1 MMSDA
6 GRLIESSQEQAVAA
20 WASHL
25 NQLRVDTLLA
35 ALGQQD
41 LNLREALSSID
52 AAIAKIDLEVIA
64 TNRGGVKGMHGFIAE
79 VAEVGI
85 GNARSLIVGTD
96 AAYQWVN
103 DNGPVDL
110 LRDGIDIQQKFVAA
124 GGRLGLG
131 AIADH
136 LEKYP
141 DFLKNGAKYQI
152 PADHFERIQALHAM
166 SPEEAG
172 KLVRGPG
179 DGPSFREWQR
189 VQAFFSQNS
198 VDIDVLEPS
207 KLEYHQ
213 AQRGAYESTLSAE
226 KESLRSTDGT
236 QRADA
241 VQASGTSLQEGMK
254 VTLAAAAIEGGA
266 TFVLAVVE
274 KRRGGTQLRDFTS
287 ENWIEIAGDSGLG
300 FAKGGVRGLT
310 IYSLTNFTKTSAAV
324 ASSVVTAGFAI
335 AEQANRLRAGEI
347 SETEF
352 IGNAE
357 LVCLESAVSALSS
370 FVGQALIPAPVLGAV
385 IGNAVGIIMYKAVR
399 DSLANRE
406 AALIGRYLREQQVLA
421 EHLAS
426 EYEDLIR
433 RLDESLAG
441 YLDLL
446 DHALSPDIATAL
458 LGSVELALEVGV
470 APEEVLDSDAK
481 TLAYFLD

>member
-1 MMSDA
+1 MMSDD
-6 GRLIESSQEQAVAA
+6 GRPTRSSQEQAVAA
-20 WASHL
+20 WISHL

-35 ALGQQD
+35 TLGQQN
-41 LNLREALSSID
+41 LNLRDALFSID
-52 AAIAKIDLEVIA
+52 AAIAKIDLEVVA

-85 GNARSLIVGTD
+85 GNARSRIVGAE

-131 AIADH
+131 AIAGH

-141 DFLKNGAKYQI
+141 DFVKNGAKYQI

-166 SPEEAG
+166 SPEEAS
-172 KLVRGPG
+172 KLVRGTG

-189 VQAFFSQNS
+189 VQSFFAQNS
-198 VDIDVLEPS
+198 VDIDALEPS

-213 AQRGAYESTLSAE
+213 AQRGAYESTLNAE
-226 KESLRSTDGT
+226 KESLRSTDEL
-236 QRADA
+236 QRDDA
-241 VQASGTSLQEGMK
+241 VQVSGASLQEGVK
-254 VTLAAAAIEGGA
+254 VTLAAAAIEGGTA
-266 TFVLAVVE
+266 FVSAVVE

-287 ENWIEIAGDSGLG
+287 EDWLEITGDSGLG

-335 AEQANRLRAGEI
+335 AEQANRLRQGEI

-352 IGNAE
+352 IENAE
-357 LVCLESAVSALSS
+357 LVCLEAAVSALSS
-370 FVGQALIPAPVLGAV
+370 FIGQALIPVPVLGAV
-385 IGNAVGIIMYKAVR
+385 IGNAAGTIMYKAVR
-399 DSLANRE
+399 DSLADRE
-406 AALIGRYLREQQVLA
+406 AAVIEGYLREQQALA
-421 EHLAS
+421 ERLS
-426 EYEDLIR
+426 VEYEDLIR
-433 RLDESLAG
+433 RLDESLAS

-446 DHALSPDIATAL
+446 DRALSPDIAVAL
-458 LGSVELALEVGV
+458 LGSVDLALEVGV
-470 APEEVLDSDAK
+470 ASEEVLDSEAK
-481 TLAYFLD
+481 TFAYFLD